1 MTIWLAI
8 KPTLRCTQFTKFER
22 KYKAKIAEAEGNIG
36 LATKEYDVVVTANN
50 KIHAEMDEL
59 NGILNSSG
67 AAVQAIID
75 KTQQC
80 EEAMKDTK
88 KQLAACE
95 ARVLT
100 EEENT
105 CG

>member
-1 MTIWLAI
+1 MTIWLA

-59 NGILNSSG
+59 NGILNSGG

-95 ARVLT
+95 ARVLA

-105 CG
+105 RG